1 MPYRF
6 IEDEATADVAFEAWG
21 EDLNAVFRD
30 SGNAL
35 TGVMIENPQAILPR
49 DSRQIDLSH
58 DQLDLLLYNFLDQ
71 LIYYKDTERLLLLVQ
86 SVQVSQ
92 QDSLWVLKATAD
104 GEPLDPTRHHQVVD
118 VKAVTL
124 HEFRLEKSER
134 LWRAHVILDI

>member
-21 EDLNAVFRD
+21 EDLNIVFRD

-35 TGVMIENPQAILPR
+35 TNVMIENLKAIVPLNF
-49 DSRQIDLSH
+49 RQINLSH
-58 DQLDLLLYNFLDQ
+58 DQPDLLLYNFLDQ
-71 LIYYKDTERLLLLVQ
+71 LIYYKDTEQLLLLVQ

-92 QDSLWVLKATAD
+92 QDFQWVLKATAA
-104 GEPLDPTRHHQVVD
+104 GEPVDPTRHHQVVD

-124 HEFRLEKSER
+124 HEFRLEESER

>member
-21 EDLNAVFRD
+21 DDLNVVFRD

-35 TGVMIENPQAILPR
+35 TGVMIENPEAIVPR

-71 LIYYKDTERLLLLVQ
+71 LIYYKDTEQLILLVQ
-86 SVQVSQ
+86 DVFVQHSDAFWQIRAVVS
-92 QDSLWVLKATAD
+92 
-104 GEPLDPTRHHQVVD
+104 GEPLDPSRHHQVVD

-124 HEFRLEKSER
+124 HDFRLVQSGNQ
-134 LWRAHVILDI
+134 WRSHVILDI